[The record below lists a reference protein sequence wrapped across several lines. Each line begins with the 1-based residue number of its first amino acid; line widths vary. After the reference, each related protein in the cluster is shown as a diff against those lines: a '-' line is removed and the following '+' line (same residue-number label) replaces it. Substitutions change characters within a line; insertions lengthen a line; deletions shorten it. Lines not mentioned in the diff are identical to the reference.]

1 MSQISRRQAVA
12 LLGALGFGAA
22 AAACAGPGG
31 STKPAGA
38 SGPAAPSAGAVT
50 GKVSFAH
57 WRGEDK
63 AVFDELIKR
72 FAAKHDGVEVAQDIS
87 TSNDYNAQALQKLR
101 GGSIGDAFATF
112 RGAQFKNFTEAGIYT
127 ELKDSQAVKNY
138 QKGLLSAGQSGDSQ
152 LGLPYQVVFPMPM
165 ANLDLFDK
173 AGAEIAPKNWDAF
186 LAMCEKLASAG
197 VIPISWPGGDV
208 GNGGQLFNCMIAN
221 NAPVDDM
228 CAQIEQG
235 KLKCTDDW
243 FIKMLN
249 QYKDLRPFVQ
259 PNATGT
265 AVEPAQNLFSQGKAA
280 MLATGSYHLAAVRGL
295 GAKFPIDLVF
305 PNTTSDGKGKYEGA
319 YNATFILGVNS
330 ASKNQAAAAAW
341 IDFLSEPENAGYY
354 ANQTAQHVAV
364 DKVEYTNPD
373 LKRLSPWLQK
383 KTALAARFQF
393 NNLDVRNAVEASA
406 TAVISGTSP
415 EQAAAAAQKI
425 VDERL

>member
-12 LLGALGFGAA
+12 LLGAMGFGAA

-31 STKPAGA
+31 STKPGGA
-38 SGPAAPSAGAVT
+38 TGPAAPSTGAVT

-127 ELKDSQAVKNY
+127 DLKDSQAVKNY
-138 QKGLLSAGQSGDSQ
+138 QKGLLSAGQNGDSQ

-173 AGAEIAPKNWDAF
+173 AGADTAPKNWDAF
-186 LAMCEKLASAG
+186 LGMCEKLAAAG

-221 NAPVDDM
+221 NGPVDDM

-249 QYKDLRPFVQ
+249 QYKDLKPFVQ

-280 MLATGSYHLAAVRGL
+280 MLATGSYHLAAVRSL
-295 GAKFPIDLVF
+295 GAKFPIDMVF

-354 ANQTAQHVAV
+354 ANQTAQHVSV

-383 KTALAARFQF
+383 TTALAARFQF

>member
-1 MSQISRRQAVA
+1 MSQISRRQAMAV
-12 LLGALGFGAA
+12 LGALGLGAT

-31 STKPAGA
+31 STAPGGA
-38 SGPAAPSAGAVT
+38 TGPSAPATGAIT
-50 GKVSFAH
+50 GRVSFAH

-72 FAAKHDGVEVAQDIS
+72 FAAKNAGVEVAQDIS
-87 TSNDYNAQALQKLR
+87 TSNDYNAQGLQKVR
-101 GGSIGDAFATF
+101 GAAIGDAFATF
-112 RGAQFKNFTEAGIYT
+112 RGAQFNNFSEAGIYT
-127 ELKDSQAVKNY
+127 ELKNSKAVGNY
-138 QKGLLSAGQSGDSQ
+138 QKGLLTAGQSGDSQ

-165 ANLDLFDK
+165 ANMDLFDK
-173 AGAEIAPKNWDAF
+173 AGAELAPKDWDAF
-186 LAMCEKLASAG
+186 LGMCEKLAASG
-197 VIPISWPGGDV
+197 VVPISWPGGDV

-243 FIKMLN
+243 FIRMLN
-249 QYKDLRPFVQ
+249 QYKDLVPYLQ

-280 MLATGSYHLAAVRGL
+280 MLATGSYHIAAVRNL
-295 GAKFPIDLVF
+295 GATFPIELVF
-305 PNTTSDGKGKYEGA
+305 PNTSTDGNAKYEGA

-341 IDFLSEPENAGYY
+341 IDFLSEPANAGYY
-354 ANQTAQHVAV
+354 ANQTAQHVSV
-364 DKVEYTNPD
+364 KDVEYTNSD
-373 LKRLSPWLQK
+373 LKRLSPWLDK

-393 NNLDVRNAVEASA
+393 QNLDVRNAVEASA

-415 EQAAAAAQKI
+415 EQAAEAAQKI

>member
-1 MSQISRRQAVA
+1 MAV
-12 LLGALGFGAA
+12 LGALGFGAT

-31 STKPAGA
+31 STAPGGA
-38 SGPAAPSAGAVT
+38 TGPAAPATGDIT

-72 FAAKHDGVEVAQDIS
+72 FVAKNSGVEVIQDIS
-87 TSNDYNAQALQKLR
+87 TSNDYNAQGLQKVR
-101 GGSIGDAFATF
+101 GAAIGDAFATF
-112 RGAQFKNFTEAGIYT
+112 RGAQFNNFSEAGIYT
-127 ELKDSQAVKNY
+127 ELKNSKAVGNY
-138 QKGLLSAGQSGDSQ
+138 QKGLLTAGQSGDSQ

-165 ANLDLFDK
+165 ANTDLFDK
-173 AGAEIAPKNWDAF
+173 AGAELAPKDWDAF
-186 LAMCEKLASAG
+186 LGMCEKLAASG
-197 VIPISWPGGDV
+197 VVALSWPGGDV

-228 CAQIEQG
+228 CSQIEQG

-249 QYKDLRPFVQ
+249 QYKDLAPYLQ

-280 MLATGSYHLAAVRGL
+280 MLATGSYHIAAVRNL
-295 GAKFPIDLVF
+295 GAKFPIELVF
-305 PNTTSDGKGKYEGA
+305 PNTSTDGNAKFEGV

-330 ASKNQAAAAAW
+330 ASKNQAASAAW

-354 ANQTAQHVAV
+354 ANQTAQHVSV
-364 DKVEYTNPD
+364 KDVEYTNAD
-373 LKRLSPWLQK
+373 LKRLSPWLDK

-393 NNLDVRNAVEASA
+393 QNLDVRNAVEASA

-415 EQAAAAAQKI
+415 EQAAEAAQKI

>member
-1 MSQISRRQAVA
+1 MSQISRRQAMAV
-12 LLGALGFGAA
+12 LGALGFGAT

-31 STKPAGA
+31 STAPGGA
-38 SGPAAPSAGAVT
+38 TGPSAPATGDIT

-72 FAAKHDGVEVAQDIS
+72 FAAKNSGVEVIQDIS
-87 TSNDYNAQALQKLR
+87 TSNDYNAQGLQKVR
-101 GGSIGDAFATF
+101 GAAIGDAFATF
-112 RGAQFKNFTEAGIYT
+112 RGSQFNNFSEAGIYT
-127 ELKDSQAVKNY
+127 ELKNSKAVGNY
-138 QKGLLSAGQSGDSQ
+138 QKGLLAAGQSGDSQ

-165 ANLDLFDK
+165 ANTDLFDK
-173 AGAEIAPKNWDAF
+173 AGAEVAPKDWDAF
-186 LAMCEKLASAG
+186 LGMCEKLAASG
-197 VIPISWPGGDV
+197 VVPVSWPGGDV

-221 NAPVDDM
+221 NAPADDM

-249 QYKDLRPFVQ
+249 QYKDLIPYLQ

-280 MLATGSYHLAAVRGL
+280 MLATGSYHLAAVRNL
-295 GAKFPIDLVF
+295 GAAFPIDLVF
-305 PNTTSDGKGKYEGA
+305 PNTSSDGSAKFEGV

-330 ASKNQAAAAAW
+330 ASKSQAAAAAW

-354 ANQTAQHVAV
+354 ANQTAQHVSV
-364 DKVEYTNPD
+364 KDVEYTNAD
-373 LKRLSPWLQK
+373 LKRLSPWLDK

-393 NNLDVRNAVEASA
+393 QNLDVRNAVEASA

-415 EQAAAAAQKI
+415 EQAAEAAQKI

>member
-1 MSQISRRQAVA
+1 MSQISRRQAMA
-12 LLGALGFGAA
+12 LLGALGLGAS

-38 SGPAAPSAGAVT
+38 SGPAAPSTGAVT

-138 QKGLLSAGQSGDSQ
+138 QKGLLSAGQNGDSQ

-173 AGAEIAPKNWDAF
+173 AGADAAPKNWDAF

-221 NAPVDDM
+221 NAPVEDM

-305 PNTTSDGKGKYEGA
+305 PNTTSDGNGKYEGA

-354 ANQTAQHVAV
+354 ANQTAQHVSV

>member
-31 STKPAGA
+31 STKPGGA
-38 SGPAAPSAGAVT
+38 TGPSAPATGTVT

-72 FAAKHDGVEVAQDIS
+72 FVAQHDGVEIAQDIS

-112 RGAQFKNFTEAGIYT
+112 RGSQFKNFTEAGVYT
-127 ELKDSQAVKNY
+127 DLKGSKAVGNY
-138 QKGLLSAGQSGDSQ
+138 QKGLLSAGQSGDNQ

-173 AGAEIAPKNWDAF
+173 AGAETSPKNWDAF
-186 LAMCEKLASAG
+186 LGMCEKLAASG

-243 FIKMLN
+243 FLKMLG
-249 QYKDLRPFVQ
+249 QYKDLKPFVQ

-305 PNTTSDGKGKYEGA
+305 PNTTSDGNGKYEGA

-354 ANQTAQHVAV
+354 ANQTAQHVSV

>member
-1 MSQISRRQAVA
+1 MSQISRRQAMAV
-12 LLGALGFGAA
+12 LGALGLGAT

-31 STKPAGA
+31 STTPGGSTGPVAPATGDI
-38 SGPAAPSAGAVT
+38 T

-72 FAAKHDGVEVAQDIS
+72 FVAKNNGVEVAQDIS
-87 TSNDYNAQALQKLR
+87 TSNDYNAQGLQKVR
-101 GGSIGDAFATF
+101 GAAIGDAFATF
-112 RGAQFKNFTEAGIYT
+112 RGAQFKNFGEAGIYT
-127 ELKDSQAVKNY
+127 ELKNSKAVGNY
-138 QKGLLSAGQSGDSQ
+138 QKGLLTAGQSGDSQ

-165 ANLDLFDK
+165 ANTDLFDK
-173 AGAEIAPKNWDAF
+173 AGAELAPKDWNAF
-186 LAMCEKLASAG
+186 LNMCEKLAVSG
-197 VIPISWPGGDV
+197 VTPISWPGGDV

-228 CAQIEQG
+228 CSQIEQG

-249 QYKDLRPFVQ
+249 QYKDLAPFLQ

-280 MLATGSYHLAAVRGL
+280 MLATGSYHIAAVRNL
-295 GAKFPIDLVF
+295 GAKFPIELVF
-305 PNTTSDGKGKYEGA
+305 PNTSTDGKAKYEGA

-330 ASKNQAAAAAW
+330 ASKHQAAAAAW
-341 IDFLSEPENAGYY
+341 IDFLSEPENAAYY
-354 ANQTAQHVAV
+354 ANQTAQHVSV
-364 DKVEYTNPD
+364 KDVEYTNAD
-373 LKRLSPWLQK
+373 LKRLSPWLDK
-383 KTALAARFQF
+383 RTALAARFQF
-393 NNLDVRNAVEASA
+393 QNLDVRNAVEASA

-415 EQAAAAAQKI
+415 EQAAEAAQKI

>member
-1 MSQISRRQAVA
+1 VSQISRRQAMAV
-12 LLGALGFGAA
+12 LGALGFGAT

-31 STKPAGA
+31 STAPGGA
-38 SGPAAPSAGAVT
+38 TGPAAPAT
-50 GKVSFAH
+50 GDITGRVSFAH

-72 FAAKHDGVEVAQDIS
+72 FAAMNNGVEVVQDIS
-87 TSNDYNAQALQKLR
+87 TSNDYNAQGLQKVR
-101 GGSIGDAFATF
+101 GAAIGDAFATF
-112 RGAQFKNFTEAGIYT
+112 RGAQFNNFSEAGIYT
-127 ELKDSQAVKNY
+127 ELKNSKAVGNY
-138 QKGLLSAGQSGDSQ
+138 QKGLLTAGQSGDSQ

-165 ANLDLFDK
+165 ANTDLFDK
-173 AGAEIAPKNWDAF
+173 AGAELTPKDWDAF
-186 LAMCEKLASAG
+186 LGMCEKLAASG
-197 VIPISWPGGDV
+197 VVPISWPGGDV

-228 CAQIEQG
+228 CSQIEQG

-249 QYKDLRPFVQ
+249 QYKDLVPYLQ

-280 MLATGSYHLAAVRGL
+280 MLATGSYHIAAVRNL
-295 GAKFPIDLVF
+295 GAAFPIELVF
-305 PNTTSDGKGKYEGA
+305 PNTSTDGNAKFEGV

-330 ASKNQAAAAAW
+330 ASKNQAASAAW

-354 ANQTAQHVAV
+354 ANETAQHVSV
-364 DKVEYTNPD
+364 KDVEYTNAD
-373 LKRLSPWLQK
+373 LKRLSPWLDK

-393 NNLDVRNAVEASA
+393 QNLDVRNAVEASA
-406 TAVISGTSP
+406 TAVISGSSP
-415 EQAAAAAQKI
+415 EQAAEAAQKI

>member
-1 MSQISRRQAVA
+1 MAV
-12 LLGALGFGAA
+12 LGALGLGAT

-31 STKPAGA
+31 STTPGGSTGPVAPATGDI
-38 SGPAAPSAGAVT
+38 T

-72 FAAKHDGVEVAQDIS
+72 FVAKNNGVEVAQDIS
-87 TSNDYNAQALQKLR
+87 TSNDYNAQGLQKVR
-101 GGSIGDAFATF
+101 GAAIGDAFATF
-112 RGAQFKNFTEAGIYT
+112 RGAQFKNFGEAGIYT
-127 ELKDSQAVKNY
+127 ELKNSKAVGNY
-138 QKGLLSAGQSGDSQ
+138 QKGLLTAGQSGDSQ

-165 ANLDLFDK
+165 ANTDLFDK
-173 AGAEIAPKNWDAF
+173 AGAELAPKDWNAF
-186 LAMCEKLASAG
+186 LNMCEKLAVSG
-197 VIPISWPGGDV
+197 VTPISWPGGDV

-228 CAQIEQG
+228 CSQIEQG

-249 QYKDLRPFVQ
+249 QYKDLAPFLQ

-280 MLATGSYHLAAVRGL
+280 MLATGSYHIAAVRNL
-295 GAKFPIDLVF
+295 GAKFPIELVF
-305 PNTTSDGKGKYEGA
+305 PNTSTEGKAKYEGA

-330 ASKNQAAAAAW
+330 ASKHQAAAAAW
-341 IDFLSEPENAGYY
+341 IDFLSEPENAAYY
-354 ANQTAQHVAV
+354 ANQTAQHVSV
-364 DKVEYTNPD
+364 KDVEYTNAD
-373 LKRLSPWLQK
+373 LKRLSPWLDK
-383 KTALAARFQF
+383 RTALAARFQF
-393 NNLDVRNAVEASA
+393 QNLDVRNAVEASA

-415 EQAAAAAQKI
+415 EQAAEAAQKI

>member
-1 MSQISRRQAVA
+1 MSQISRRQAITVF
-12 LLGALGFGAA
+12 GALGFGAT

-31 STKPAGA
+31 STAPGGSAGA
-38 SGPAAPSAGAVT
+38 VAPSAGNIT

-63 AVFDELIKR
+63 VVFDELIKR
-72 FAAKHDGVEVAQDIS
+72 FAALHNGVEIAQDIS

-112 RGAQFKNFTEAGIYT
+112 RGSQFNNFTEAGIYT
-127 ELKDSQAVKNY
+127 DLKDSKAASNY
-138 QKGLLSAGQSGDSQ
+138 QPGLLAAGKSGDSQ

-165 ANLDLFDK
+165 ANADLFDK
-173 AGAEIAPKNWDAF
+173 AGADIAPKDWDAF
-186 LAMCEKLASAG
+186 LAMCEKLAASG

-243 FIKMLN
+243 FLKMLR
-249 QYKDLRPFVQ
+249 QYKDLVPYLQ

-280 MLATGSYHLAAVRGL
+280 MLATGSYHIAAVRGL
-295 GAKFPIDLVF
+295 GAKFPIELVF
-305 PNTTSDGKGKYEGA
+305 PNTSTGGNAKYEGV

-341 IDFLSEPENAGYY
+341 IDFLSEPENAAYY
-354 ANQTAQHVAV
+354 ANQTAQHVSV
-364 DKVEYTNPD
+364 DKVDYTNPD
-373 LKRLSPWLQK
+373 LKRLSPWLEK

-393 NNLDVRNAVEASA
+393 QNLDVRNAVEASA

-415 EQAAAAAQKI
+415 EQAAEAAQKI

>member
-1 MSQISRRQAVA
+1 MSQISRRQAMA
-12 LLGALGFGAA
+12 LLGALGLGAS

-38 SGPAAPSAGAVT
+38 SGPAAPSTGAVT

-63 AVFDELIKR
+63 AVFDELIKP

-138 QKGLLSAGQSGDSQ
+138 QKGLLSAGQNGDSQ

-173 AGAEIAPKNWDAF
+173 AGADVAPKNWDAF

-249 QYKDLRPFVQ
+249 QYKDLKPFVQ

-354 ANQTAQHVAV
+354 ANQTAQHVSV
-364 DKVEYTNPD
+364 DNVEYTNPD

-415 EQAAAAAQKI
+415 E
-425 VDERL
+425 

>member
-138 QKGLLSAGQSGDSQ
+138 QKGLLSAGQNGDSQ

-249 QYKDLRPFVQ
+249 QYKDLKPFVQ

-354 ANQTAQHVAV
+354 ANQTAQHVSV

-406 TAVISGTSP
+406 TAVISGSSP

>member
-1 MSQISRRQAVA
+1 MSQISRRQAMA
-12 LLGALGFGAA
+12 LLGALGLGAS

-38 SGPAAPSAGAVT
+38 SGPAAPSTGAVT

-138 QKGLLSAGQSGDSQ
+138 QKGLLSAGQNGDSQ

-173 AGAEIAPKNWDAF
+173 AGADVAPKNWDAF

-249 QYKDLRPFVQ
+249 QYKDLKPFVQ

-354 ANQTAQHVAV
+354 ANQTAQHVSV

>member
-138 QKGLLSAGQSGDSQ
+138 QKGLLSAGQNGDSQ

-249 QYKDLRPFVQ
+249 QYKDLKRFVQ

-354 ANQTAQHVAV
+354 ANQTAQHVSV

>member
-12 LLGALGFGAA
+12 LLGAMGFGAA

-31 STKPAGA
+31 STKPGGA
-38 SGPAAPSAGAVT
+38 TGPAAPSTGAVT

-72 FAAKHDGVEVAQDIS
+72 FTAKHDGVEVAQDIS

-101 GGSIGDAFATF
+101 GGAIGDAFATF

-127 ELKDSQAVKNY
+127 DLKDSQAVKNY
-138 QKGLLSAGQSGDSQ
+138 QKGLLSAGQNGDSQ

-173 AGAEIAPKNWDAF
+173 AGADTAPKNWDAF
-186 LAMCEKLASAG
+186 LGMCEKLAAAG

-243 FIKMLN
+243 FIRMLN
-249 QYKDLRPFVQ
+249 QYKDLKPFVQ

-280 MLATGSYHLAAVRGL
+280 MLATGSYHLAAVRSL

-354 ANQTAQHVAV
+354 ANQTAQHVSV

>member
-1 MSQISRRQAVA
+1 MSQISRRQAMA
-12 LLGALGFGAA
+12 ILGALGFGAT

-31 STKPAGA
+31 STAPGGA
-38 SGPAAPSAGAVT
+38 SGPAAPSTGAVT

-72 FAAKHDGVEVAQDIS
+72 FAAKHSGVEVAQDIS

-138 QKGLLSAGQSGDSQ
+138 QKGLLSAGQNGDSQ

-165 ANLDLFDK
+165 ANLDIFDK
-173 AGAEIAPKNWDAF
+173 AGAETAPKTWDAF
-186 LAMCEKLASAG
+186 LGMCEKLASAG

-235 KLKCTDDW
+235 KLKVTDDW

-249 QYKDLRPFVQ
+249 QYKDLVPYLQ

-280 MLATGSYHLAAVRGL
+280 MLATGSYHIAAVRGL

-305 PNTTSDGKGKYEGA
+305 PNTSSDGKAKYEGV

-354 ANQTAQHVAV
+354 ANQTAQHVSV

>member
-1 MSQISRRQAVA
+1 MSQISRRQAMA
-12 LLGALGFGAA
+12 ILGALGFGAT

-31 STKPAGA
+31 STAPGGA
-38 SGPAAPSAGAVT
+38 SGPAAPSTGAIT

-72 FAAKHDGVEVAQDIS
+72 FVAKHDGMEIAQDIS

-138 QKGLLSAGQSGDSQ
+138 QKGLLSAGQNGDSQ

-165 ANLDLFDK
+165 ANLDIFDK
-173 AGAEIAPKNWDAF
+173 AGAETAPKNWDAF
-186 LAMCEKLASAG
+186 LGMCEKLASAG

-249 QYKDLRPFVQ
+249 QYKDLTPFVQ

-305 PNTTSDGKGKYEGA
+305 PNTTSDGNGKYEGA

-354 ANQTAQHVAV
+354 ANQTAQHVSV

>member
-1 MSQISRRQAVA
+1 MSQISRRQAMA
-12 LLGALGFGAA
+12 LLGALGLGAS

-127 ELKDSQAVKNY
+127 DLKDSQAVKNY
-138 QKGLLSAGQSGDSQ
+138 QKGLLSAGQNGDSQ

-249 QYKDLRPFVQ
+249 QYKDLKPFVQ

-354 ANQTAQHVAV
+354 ANQTAQHVSV

-415 EQAAAAAQKI
+415 EQAAAAAQKV

>member
-1 MSQISRRQAVA
+1 MSQISRRQAMAV
-12 LLGALGFGAA
+12 LGALGLGAT

-31 STKPAGA
+31 STTPGGSTGPVAPATGDN
-38 SGPAAPSAGAVT
+38 T

-72 FAAKHDGVEVAQDIS
+72 FVAKNNGVEVAQDIS
-87 TSNDYNAQALQKLR
+87 TSNDYNAQGLQKVR
-101 GGSIGDAFATF
+101 GAAIGDAFATF
-112 RGAQFKNFTEAGIYT
+112 RGAQFKNFGEAGIYT
-127 ELKDSQAVKNY
+127 ELKNSKAVGNY
-138 QKGLLSAGQSGDSQ
+138 QKGLLTAGQSGDSQ

-165 ANLDLFDK
+165 ANTDLFDK
-173 AGAEIAPKNWDAF
+173 AGAELAPKDWNAF
-186 LAMCEKLASAG
+186 LNMCEKLAASG
-197 VIPISWPGGDV
+197 VTPISWPGGDV

-228 CAQIEQG
+228 CSQIEQG

-249 QYKDLRPFVQ
+249 QYKDLAPFLQ

-280 MLATGSYHLAAVRGL
+280 MLATGSYHIAAVRNL
-295 GAKFPIDLVF
+295 GAKFPIELVF
-305 PNTTSDGKGKYEGA
+305 PNTSTDGKAKYEGA

-330 ASKNQAAAAAW
+330 ASKHQAAAAAW
-341 IDFLSEPENAGYY
+341 IDFLSEPENAAYY
-354 ANQTAQHVAV
+354 ANQTAQHVSV
-364 DKVEYTNPD
+364 KDVEYTNAD
-373 LKRLSPWLQK
+373 LKRLSPWLDK
-383 KTALAARFQF
+383 RTALAARFQF
-393 NNLDVRNAVEASA
+393 QNLDVRNAVEASA

-415 EQAAAAAQKI
+415 EQAAEAAQKI

>member
-197 VIPISWPGGDV
+197 LIPISWPGGDV

>member
-1 MSQISRRQAVA
+1 VSQISRRQAMA
-12 LLGALGFGAA
+12 LLGALGLGAS

-138 QKGLLSAGQSGDSQ
+138 QKGLLSAGQNGDSQ

-249 QYKDLRPFVQ
+249 QYKDLKPFVQ

-354 ANQTAQHVAV
+354 ANQTAQHVSV

>member
-138 QKGLLSAGQSGDSQ
+138 QKGLLSAGQNGDSQ

-197 VIPISWPGGDV
+197 VVPISWPGGDV

-249 QYKDLRPFVQ
+249 QYKDLKPFVQ

-354 ANQTAQHVAV
+354 ANQTAQHVSV

>member
-12 LLGALGFGAA
+12 LLGAMGFGAA

-31 STKPAGA
+31 STKPGGA
-38 SGPAAPSAGAVT
+38 TGPAAPSTGAVT
-50 GKVSFAH
+50 GRVSFAH

-72 FAAKHDGVEVAQDIS
+72 FAAQHNGVEVAQDIS

-127 ELKDSQAVKNY
+127 DLKDSKAVGNY
-138 QKGLLSAGQSGDSQ
+138 QKGLLSAGRNGDSQ

-165 ANLDLFDK
+165 ANVDLFDK

-186 LAMCEKLASAG
+186 LGMCEKLASAG

-249 QYKDLRPFVQ
+249 QYKDLKPFVQ

-280 MLATGSYHLAAVRGL
+280 MLATGSYHIAAVRGL

-305 PNTTSDGKGKYEGA
+305 PNTTSDGNGKYEGA

-354 ANQTAQHVAV
+354 ANQTAQHVSV

-393 NNLDVRNAVEASA
+393 QNVDVRNAVEASA

>member
-12 LLGALGFGAA
+12 LLGAMGFGAA

-31 STKPAGA
+31 STAPGGA
-38 SGPAAPSAGAVT
+38 SGPAAPASGAVT

-72 FAAKHDGVEVAQDIS
+72 FAAKHDGVAVTQDIS
-87 TSNDYNAQALQKLR
+87 TSNDYNAQGLQKVR
-101 GGSIGDAFATF
+101 GAAIGDAFATF

-127 ELKDSQAVKNY
+127 ELKDSKAVGNY
-138 QKGLLSAGQSGDSQ
+138 QKGLLSAGQNGDSQ

-165 ANLDLFDK
+165 ANVDLFDK

-249 QYKDLRPFVQ
+249 QYKDLKPFVQ

-280 MLATGSYHLAAVRGL
+280 MLATGSYHIAAVRGL

-354 ANQTAQHVAV
+354 ANQTAQHVSV

>member
-1 MSQISRRQAVA
+1 VELDIVFLGTSASAPTARRAP
-12 LLGALGFGAA
+12 GRRERGPRP
-22 AAACAGPGG
+22 PGG
-31 STKPAGA
+31 PTP
-38 SGPAAPSAGAVT
+38 PAAPATGAIT

-72 FAAKHDGVEVAQDIS
+72 FAALHDGVEVVQDIS
-87 TSNDYNAQALQKLR
+87 TSNDYNAQGLQKVR
-101 GGSIGDAFATF
+101 GAAIGDAFATF
-112 RGAQFKNFTEAGIYT
+112 RGAQFKNFSEAGIYT
-127 ELKDSQAVKNY
+127 DLKDSKAVGNY
-138 QKGLLSAGQSGDSQ
+138 QKGLLSAGQNGNSQ

-165 ANLDLFDK
+165 ANVDLFDK
-173 AGAEIAPKNWDAF
+173 AGAEIAPKNWDGF
-186 LAMCEKLASAG
+186 LAMCEKLASTG

-243 FIKMLN
+243 FLKMLG
-249 QYKDLRPFVQ
+249 QYKDLAPFVQ

-280 MLATGSYHLAAVRGL
+280 MLATGSYHIAAVRGL

-305 PNTTSDGKGKYEGA
+305 PNTTSDGNGKYEGA

-330 ASKNQAAAAAW
+330 ASKSQAAAAAW
-341 IDFLSEPENAGYY
+341 LDFLSEPENAGYY
-354 ANQTAQHVAV
+354 ANQTAQHVSV

-393 NNLDVRNAVEASA
+393 QNLDVRNAVEASA

>member
-1 MSQISRRQAVA
+1 MSQISRRQAMAV
-12 LLGALGFGAA
+12 LGALGFGAT

-31 STKPAGA
+31 STAPGGA
-38 SGPAAPSAGAVT
+38 TGPAAPAT
-50 GKVSFAH
+50 GDITGRVSFAH

-72 FAAKHDGVEVAQDIS
+72 FAAKNSGVEVVQDIS
-87 TSNDYNAQALQKLR
+87 TSNDYNAQGLQKVR
-101 GGSIGDAFATF
+101 GAAIGDAFATF
-112 RGAQFKNFTEAGIYT
+112 RGAQFNNFSEAGIYT
-127 ELKDSQAVKNY
+127 ELKNSKAVGNY
-138 QKGLLSAGQSGDSQ
+138 QKGLLTAGQSGDSQ

-165 ANLDLFDK
+165 ANTDLFNK
-173 AGAEIAPKNWDAF
+173 AGAELTPKDWDAF
-186 LAMCEKLASAG
+186 LGMCEKLAASG
-197 VIPISWPGGDV
+197 VVPISWPGGDV

-228 CAQIEQG
+228 CSQIEQG
-235 KLKCTDDW
+235 ELKCTDDW

-249 QYKDLRPFVQ
+249 QYKDLVPYLQ

-280 MLATGSYHLAAVRGL
+280 MLATGSYHIAAVRNL
-295 GAKFPIDLVF
+295 GATFPIELVF
-305 PNTTSDGKGKYEGA
+305 PNTSTDGNAKFEGV

-330 ASKNQAAAAAW
+330 ASKNQAASAAW

-354 ANQTAQHVAV
+354 ANETAQHVSV
-364 DKVEYTNPD
+364 KDVEYTNAD
-373 LKRLSPWLQK
+373 LKRLSPWLDK

-393 NNLDVRNAVEASA
+393 QNLDVRNAVEASA
-406 TAVISGTSP
+406 TAVISGSSP
-415 EQAAAAAQKI
+415 EQAAEAAQKI

>member
-138 QKGLLSAGQSGDSQ
+138 QKGLLSAGQNGDSQ

-249 QYKDLRPFVQ
+249 QYKDLKPFVQ

-354 ANQTAQHVAV
+354 ANQTAQHVSV

>member
-1 MSQISRRQAVA
+1 MSQISRRQAMAV
-12 LLGALGFGAA
+12 LGALGFGAT

-31 STKPAGA
+31 STAPGGA
-38 SGPAAPSAGAVT
+38 TGPAAPATGDIT

-72 FAAKHDGVEVAQDIS
+72 FVAKNSGVEVIQDIS
-87 TSNDYNAQALQKLR
+87 TSNDYNAQGLQKVR
-101 GGSIGDAFATF
+101 GAAIGDAFATF
-112 RGAQFKNFTEAGIYT
+112 RGAQFNNFSEAGIYT
-127 ELKDSQAVKNY
+127 ELKNSKAVGNY
-138 QKGLLSAGQSGDSQ
+138 QKGLLTAGQSGDSQ

-165 ANLDLFDK
+165 ANTDLFDK
-173 AGAEIAPKNWDAF
+173 AGAELAPKDWDAF
-186 LAMCEKLASAG
+186 LGMCEKLAASG
-197 VIPISWPGGDV
+197 VVALSWPGGDV

-228 CAQIEQG
+228 CSQIEQG

-249 QYKDLRPFVQ
+249 QYKDLAPYLQ

-280 MLATGSYHLAAVRGL
+280 MLATGSYHIAAVRNL
-295 GAKFPIDLVF
+295 GAKFPIELVF
-305 PNTTSDGKGKYEGA
+305 PNTSTDGNAKFEGV

-330 ASKNQAAAAAW
+330 ASKNQAASAAW

-354 ANQTAQHVAV
+354 ANQTAQHVSV
-364 DKVEYTNPD
+364 KDVEYTNAD
-373 LKRLSPWLQK
+373 LKRLSPWLDK

-393 NNLDVRNAVEASA
+393 QNLDVRNAVEASA

-415 EQAAAAAQKI
+415 EQAAEAAQKI

>member
-12 LLGALGFGAA
+12 LLGAMGFGAA

-31 STKPAGA
+31 STKPGGA
-38 SGPAAPSAGAVT
+38 TGPAAPSTGAVT

-72 FAAKHDGVEVAQDIS
+72 FTAKHDGVEVAQDIS

-127 ELKDSQAVKNY
+127 DLKDSQAVKNY
-138 QKGLLSAGQSGDSQ
+138 QKGLLSAGQNGDSQ

-173 AGAEIAPKNWDAF
+173 AGADVAPKNWDAF
-186 LAMCEKLASAG
+186 LGMCEKLAAAG

-249 QYKDLRPFVQ
+249 QYKDLKPFVQ

-280 MLATGSYHLAAVRGL
+280 MLATGSYHLAAVRSL

-354 ANQTAQHVAV
+354 ANQTAQHVSV

>member
-1 MSQISRRQAVA
+1 MSQISRRQAMA
-12 LLGALGFGAA
+12 ILGALGFGAT

-31 STKPAGA
+31 STAPGGA
-38 SGPAAPSAGAVT
+38 SGPAAPSTGAVT

-72 FAAKHDGVEVAQDIS
+72 FAAKHSGVEVAQDIS

-138 QKGLLSAGQSGDSQ
+138 QKGLLSAGQNGDSQ

-165 ANLDLFDK
+165 ANLDIFDK
-173 AGAEIAPKNWDAF
+173 AGAETAPKTWDAF
-186 LAMCEKLASAG
+186 LGMCEKLASAG

-235 KLKCTDDW
+235 KLKVTDDW

-249 QYKDLRPFVQ
+249 QYKDLVPYLQ

-280 MLATGSYHLAAVRGL
+280 MLATGSYHIAAVRGL

-305 PNTTSDGKGKYEGA
+305 PNTSSDGKAKYEGV

-354 ANQTAQHVAV
+354 ANQTAQHVSV

-373 LKRLSPWLQK
+373 LKRLSPWVQK

>member
-1 MSQISRRQAVA
+1 MA
-12 LLGALGFGAA
+12 LLGALGLGAS

-38 SGPAAPSAGAVT
+38 SGPAAPSTGAVT

-138 QKGLLSAGQSGDSQ
+138 QKGLLSAGQNGDSQ

-173 AGAEIAPKNWDAF
+173 AGADVAPKNWDAF

-249 QYKDLRPFVQ
+249 QYKDLKPFVQ

-354 ANQTAQHVAV
+354 ANQTAQHVSV

>member
-1 MSQISRRQAVA
+1 MSQISRRQAMAV
-12 LLGALGFGAA
+12 LGALGLGAT

-31 STKPAGA
+31 STTPGGSTGPVAPATGDI
-38 SGPAAPSAGAVT
+38 T

-72 FAAKHDGVEVAQDIS
+72 FVAKNNGVEVAQDIS
-87 TSNDYNAQALQKLR
+87 TSNDYNAQGLQKVR
-101 GGSIGDAFATF
+101 GAAIGDAFATF
-112 RGAQFKNFTEAGIYT
+112 RGAQFKNFGEAGIYT
-127 ELKDSQAVKNY
+127 ELKNSKAVGNY
-138 QKGLLSAGQSGDSQ
+138 QKGLLTAGQSGDSQ

-165 ANLDLFDK
+165 ANTDLFDK
-173 AGAEIAPKNWDAF
+173 AGAELAPKDWNAF
-186 LAMCEKLASAG
+186 LNMCEKLAASG
-197 VIPISWPGGDV
+197 VTPISWPGGDV

-228 CAQIEQG
+228 CSQIEQG

-249 QYKDLRPFVQ
+249 QYKDLAPFLQ

-280 MLATGSYHLAAVRGL
+280 MLATGSYHIAAVRNL
-295 GAKFPIDLVF
+295 GAKFPIELVF
-305 PNTTSDGKGKYEGA
+305 PNTSTEGKAKYEGA

-330 ASKNQAAAAAW
+330 ASKHQAAAAAW
-341 IDFLSEPENAGYY
+341 IDFLSEPENAAYY
-354 ANQTAQHVAV
+354 ANQTAQHVSV
-364 DKVEYTNPD
+364 KDVEYTNAD
-373 LKRLSPWLQK
+373 LKRLSPWLDK
-383 KTALAARFQF
+383 RTALAARFQF
-393 NNLDVRNAVEASA
+393 QNLDVRNAVEASA

-415 EQAAAAAQKI
+415 EQAAEAAQKI

>member
-12 LLGALGFGAA
+12 LLGAMGFGAA

-31 STKPAGA
+31 STKPGGA
-38 SGPAAPSAGAVT
+38 TGPAAPSTGAVT

-72 FAAKHDGVEVAQDIS
+72 FTAKHDGVEVAQDIS

-127 ELKDSQAVKNY
+127 DLKDSQAVKNY
-138 QKGLLSAGQSGDSQ
+138 QKGLLSAGQNGDSQ

-173 AGAEIAPKNWDAF
+173 AGADVAPKNWDAF
-186 LAMCEKLASAG
+186 LGMCEKLAAAG

-249 QYKDLRPFVQ
+249 QYKDLKPFVQ

-280 MLATGSYHLAAVRGL
+280 MLATGSYHLAAVRSL
-295 GAKFPIDLVF
+295 GAKFPIDMVF
-305 PNTTSDGKGKYEGA
+305 PNTTADGKGKYEGA

-354 ANQTAQHVAV
+354 ANQTAQHVSV

>member
-1 MSQISRRQAVA
+1 MSQISRRQAMAV
-12 LLGALGFGAA
+12 LGALGFGAT

-31 STKPAGA
+31 STAPGGA
-38 SGPAAPSAGAVT
+38 TGPAAPAT
-50 GKVSFAH
+50 GDITGRVSFAH

-72 FAAKHDGVEVAQDIS
+72 FAAKNSGVEVVQDIS
-87 TSNDYNAQALQKLR
+87 TSNDYNAQGLQKVR
-101 GGSIGDAFATF
+101 GAAIGDAFATF
-112 RGAQFKNFTEAGIYT
+112 RGAQFNNFSEAGIYT
-127 ELKDSQAVKNY
+127 ELKNSKAVGNY
-138 QKGLLSAGQSGDSQ
+138 QKGLLTAGQSGDSQ

-165 ANLDLFDK
+165 ANTDLFDK
-173 AGAEIAPKNWDAF
+173 AGAELTPKDWDAF
-186 LAMCEKLASAG
+186 LGMCEKLAASG
-197 VIPISWPGGDV
+197 VVPISWPGGDV

-228 CAQIEQG
+228 CSQIEQG

-249 QYKDLRPFVQ
+249 QYKDLVPYLQ

-280 MLATGSYHLAAVRGL
+280 MLATGSYHIAAVRNL
-295 GAKFPIDLVF
+295 GATFPIELVF
-305 PNTTSDGKGKYEGA
+305 PNTSTDGNAKFEGV

-330 ASKNQAAAAAW
+330 ASKNQAASAAW

-354 ANQTAQHVAV
+354 ANETAQHVSV
-364 DKVEYTNPD
+364 KDVEYTNAD
-373 LKRLSPWLQK
+373 LKRLSPWLDK

-393 NNLDVRNAVEASA
+393 QNLDVRNAVEASA
-406 TAVISGTSP
+406 TAVISGSSP
-415 EQAAAAAQKI
+415 EQAAEAAQKI